1 MVLRRVRAAGLIV
14 RIEIVFISG
23 VCICKV
29 YTRAGALVLVG
40 HGPTEAFARADAA
53 EVFLESPD
61 LAIFADLLQEVADEK
76 RHSAE
81 CDIRKALILRIWGA
95 GKKGA

>member
-1 MVLRRVRAAGLIV
+1 M

-29 YTRAGALVLVG
+29 YTRSGALACVG

-53 EVFLESPD
+53 EHLVQVWRSD
-61 LAIFADLLQEVADEK
+61 LAIFADLAQEVADEN
-76 RHSAE
+76 RHLGE
-81 CDIRKALILRIWGA
+81 DRALKSLLLRIWGDGTRA
-95 GKKGA
+95 A